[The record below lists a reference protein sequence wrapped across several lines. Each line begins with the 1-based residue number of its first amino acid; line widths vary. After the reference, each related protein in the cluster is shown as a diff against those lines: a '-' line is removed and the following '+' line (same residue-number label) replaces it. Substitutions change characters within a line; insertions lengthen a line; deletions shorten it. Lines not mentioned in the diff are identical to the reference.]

1 MLASDWLMTNFYPI
15 RHEEKALKGS
25 NIDLY
30 RSLDKFS
37 RPNLLKGS
45 VQNRALSEILVLH
58 FGDSSEIRFVYQ
70 YVLLQKILYFAKFIF
85 ENTDL
90 FVVCGGF

>member
-1 MLASDWLMTNFYPI
+1 MLASDWLMTIFYPI
-15 RHEEKALKGS
+15 RYEEKALKGS

-37 RPNLLKGS
+37 RPNLLKDS

-58 FGDSSEIRFVYQ
+58 FGDSSEIRFV